1 MAATT
6 APYGSWVSPITSDV
20 VIKESISLMEV
31 RIDPFQEGRTIIEV
45 GATKIKRQRSEIE
58 VTRRL
63 EKKKKWPADFFG
75 TEAFYELHKLAKKKP
90 NNIPSMWTEKR
101 MDFSASIIVGK
112 LRNDS

>member
-1 MAATT
+1 MTTRDSLFALRTEALLTLLYNMAAAT

-63 EKKKKWPADFFG
+63 EKK
-75 TEAFYELHKLAKKKP
+75 
-90 NNIPSMWTEKR
+90 
-101 MDFSASIIVGK
+101 
-112 LRNDS
+112 